1 MKTTFFISYGNLT
14 AKHVFSHYSVIC
26 FLSEIS
32 LQVCLCLS
40 LLSWSC
46 VPNREQGGGTPLSF
60 SVLHTHTQTQ
70 TPVTFTIETGSR
82 ATGHREEIVE
92 AISLSGRCGSKCV
105 SERHSSITLIPCYL
119 PLFSH
124 AFITL
129 NVVLCCNTS

>member
-26 FLSEIS
+26 FLSDHFTSSVFMSQPLIMV
-32 LQVCLCLS
+32 LCPQKRTGRGHTPFLFCLAHTYTNTDTSNFYNRNRKPSYWTQRGNSRGYFPL
-40 LLSWSC
+40 WS
-46 VPNREQGGGTPLSF
+46 VWE
-60 SVLHTHTQTQ
+60 
-70 TPVTFTIETGSR
+70 
-82 ATGHREEIVE
+82 
-92 AISLSGRCGSKCV
+92 CV